1 MGLVVNTNGQQHLE
15 SCCKYEDDTKALAEL
30 EYREALK
37 GFRCGDL
44 TELQTA
50 LRLHNCTCNEL

>member
-1 MGLVVNTNGQQHLE
+1 MVKTIWQHLE

-30 EYREALK
+30 EYREDLK